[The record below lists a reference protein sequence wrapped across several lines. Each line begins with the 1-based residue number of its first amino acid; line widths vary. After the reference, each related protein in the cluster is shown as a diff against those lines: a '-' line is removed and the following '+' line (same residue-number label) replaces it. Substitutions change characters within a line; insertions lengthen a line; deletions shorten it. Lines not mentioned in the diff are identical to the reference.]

1 MATLTE
7 SVDAL
12 CMALAKAELQ
22 LIPVG
27 ENKKPLFKGWQKGRF
42 TSTEIISTNPRA
54 LGVRMGD
61 NGYEAVDVDS
71 KNAEDLEG
79 FNQAFAERFKSS
91 GLIRSKFIIQRTQ
104 SGGFHLVYRTGLRT
118 EKKKIAKDSDNKTL
132 IEIISERMYIRIYD
146 EKEFYRISDLEEL
159 TTKEYN
165 TVIVPLL
172 FFQYIHLNNRFF

>member
-7 SVDAL
+7 RVDAL

-42 TSTEIISTNPRA
+42 TSAEIISTNPKA

-71 KNAEDLEG
+71 KNAQDPRYLRRSLLNG
-79 FNQAFAERFKSS
+79 LKS
-91 GLIRSKFIIQRTQ
+91 
-104 SGGFHLVYRTGLRT
+104 
-118 EKKKIAKDSDNKTL
+118 
-132 IEIISERMYIRIYD
+132 
-146 EKEFYRISDLEEL
+146 
-159 TTKEYN
+159 
-165 TVIVPLL
+165 
-172 FFQYIHLNNRFF
+172 